1 MAKIKN
7 RQEFDL
13 MKLCVEDD
21 NIVSRLIS
29 QGVLNQFENGQKNIE
44 NEKWTLNNL
53 DQNINKKK

>member
-1 MAKIKN
+1 MT
-7 RQEFDL
+7 EFDL